1 MAQYKVPIHFS
12 RKMILFFY
20 FYQKTFIRLK
30 WTNALRCSH
39 SFFTYFFWVSSKIK
53 IEGEIDILTLKKR
66 MRVRI
71 V

>member
-20 FYQKTFIRLK
+20 FYQKTFMRLK

-39 SFFTYFFWVSSKIK
+39 SFFIYFIFGFTQKSKSTVKSTYA
-53 IEGEIDILTLKKR
+53 L
-66 MRVRI
+66 
-71 V
+71 